1 KPELH
6 LLGHIIGKDGKKPD
20 PAKVEVI
27 KNWPTPKTVKDVRS
41 FLGLASYYRKFM
53 PGFSKEALPMFKLIK
68 KDIQFEWT
76 KDCQEAFERLKEL
89 LTKEPIL
96 RHPDFNKP
104 FILSTDGSKLG
115 LGAILAQED
124 DEGRIG
130 VIAYASKTL

>member
-1 KPELH
+1 
-6 LLGHIIGKDGKKPD
+6 
-20 PAKVEVI
+20 
-27 KNWPTPKTVKDVRS
+27 
-41 FLGLASYYRKFM
+41 
-53 PGFSKEALPMFKLIK
+53 FSKEALPMFKLIK

-130 VIAYASKTL
+130 VIAYASKTLVGAQQNHSASELELLAVKWATDQFHVYLLGKPFTIITDHQPLKYQFSTLALNN